1 MVKKANKKVSEV
13 KTNTLK
19 IDSEK
24 NIAMDFATKV
34 YSRFDKL
41 IKSIV
46 LFGSVNKEELKEG
59 SDIDIIVIIDDVSIK
74 WDLELISW
82 YREELGKTVQ
92 LNPYKRPIHVNT
104 IKLSTW
110 WEDLV
115 RGDPVLINI
124 LRNGT
129 PLIDVGS
136 FFLPLQL
143 LLREGKLKPTPEA
156 IYTLL
161 ERTPNHLARA
171 NTALLAAVDGL
182 YWAMTDSAHAALIA
196 AKVMPSSPE
205 EIPTVLEQYFVKSNL
220 MKSKY
225 VSYYK
230 ELHELAKSI
239 IHGNITKISG
249 KTLDD
254 LTEKTE
260 DFVNVMT
267 RLVSELTSLEKK

>member
-1 MVKKANKKVSEV
+1 MVKKASKKKNKIKV
-13 KTNTLK
+13 NTLK
-19 IDSEK
+19 INSEK
-24 NIAMDFATKV
+24 EIAMDFATKI

-46 LFGSVNKEELKEG
+46 LFGSTNKNELQEG
-59 SDIDIIVIIDDVSIK
+59 SDIDIIVIIDDISIK

-82 YREELGKTVQ
+82 YREELSKVVQ
-92 LNPYKRPIHVNT
+92 LNPYKRPIHINT

-110 WEDLV
+110 WDDLL

-124 LRNGT
+124 LRNGV
-129 PLIDVGS
+129 PLIDIGS

-143 LLREGKLKPTPEA
+143 LLKEGKLKPTPEA

-171 NTALLAAVDGL
+171 NTSMLAVIDGL

-205 EIPTVLEQYFVKSNL
+205 EIASVLNSIFVKSNL
-220 MKSKY
+220 IKSKY
-225 VSYYK
+225 VSYYS
-230 ELHELAKSI
+230 EMHELSKKI
-239 IHGNITKISG
+239 IHGKLSKVSG
-249 KTLDD
+249 KQIDE
-254 LTEKTE
+254 LTERAE
-260 DFVNVMT
+260 DFVRVMT
-267 RLVSELTSLEKK
+267 NLVNELTKN